1 MKKSILTLAL
11 VSALG
16 LGAVSS
22 VFAEDPVP
30 APVTTDAAAP
40 TTAPATATTPVTN
53 AADTQAQRDAKMA
66 EHIEKRVSRMKEN
79 LNLTDDQAAQL
90 KTILTEQ
97 HTKREALRTETETR
111 ITGILTPE
119 QATKLKSFR
128 DDHRG
133 FGMEGGPDHKGRHG
147 DGHHRGGRGGH
158 WDDKPA
164 E

>member
-11 VSALG
+11 VSALS
-16 LGAVSS
+16 LGTVSS

-30 APVTTDAAAP
+30 APVAAT
-40 TTAPATATTPVTN
+40 TTAPATPVASATAN

-66 EHIEKRVSRMKEN
+66 KHIDKRVSRMKES
-79 LNLTDDQAAQL
+79 LNLTDDQATQL

-97 HTKREALRTETETR
+97 HAKREALRTETETR
-111 ITGILTPE
+111 ITGILTPD

-128 DDHRG
+128 DDRKG
-133 FGMEGGPDHKGRHG
+133 FGMEGGPEGKGRHG
-147 DGHHRGGRGGH
+147 GHHRGGHGGDYGGH
-158 WDDKPA
+158 WDNKSA